1 MPVAAASAGGAS
13 AASAGA
19 GWLGLELLHAATPAR
34 TGTLRAARPR
44 KSRRDI
50 PFDST
55 LISVLARRGL
65 AAVVGLWTLTNAP
78 WVARSSTSP
87 LGNTAAL
94 GTEPFAGGSKL

>member
-1 MPVAAASAGGAS
+1 MPVAPPPPVALPLPPAAP
-13 AASAGA
+13 
-19 GWLGLELLHAATPAR
+19 GWLGEELLHAATPAR

-65 AAVVGLWTLTNAP
+65 AAVVGLWGADERA
-78 WVARSSTSP
+78 WVARS
-87 LGNTAAL
+87 
-94 GTEPFAGGSKL
+94 

>member
-1 MPVAAASAGGAS
+1 MLPPPPVALPLPPAAP
-13 AASAGA
+13 
-19 GWLGLELLHAATPAR
+19 GWLGVELLHAATPAR

-65 AAVVGLWTLTNAP
+65 AAVVGLWSADERVVDRAKLN
-78 WVARSSTSP
+78 VSAR
-87 LGNTAAL
+87 
-94 GTEPFAGGSKL
+94 